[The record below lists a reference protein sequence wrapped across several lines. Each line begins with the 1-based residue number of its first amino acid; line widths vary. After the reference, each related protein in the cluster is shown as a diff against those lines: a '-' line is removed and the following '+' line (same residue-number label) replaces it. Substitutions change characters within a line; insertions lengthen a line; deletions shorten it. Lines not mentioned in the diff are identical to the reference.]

1 MRESDFAG
9 LAELSRL
16 STLTPQEQA
25 RLTPGT
31 AFTAMQTNLAY
42 QDGCLVVWKKN
53 RPEDF
58 KDAEN
63 LLRGDR
69 GGFTFEPEV
78 GVHEGLYELDF
89 SSLYPS
95 IMVKYNISAETL
107 DCACCP
113 TDGLAVPELRYHL
126 CTRRVGIVGRVL
138 KPLIERRRYYKKMK
152 KEPGPLQDV
161 YTGRDTILKWTLVT
175 CLDGQTVIP
184 YKMGDERS
192 QKPISEIIDPL
203 LPDGGMAD
211 APAELR
217 LFSFDSNLRLMEKK
231 VSKVL
236 KVRSPPT
243 MLRVGLRKGREIFVT
258 PNHRFFVLNE
268 EGGFDI
274 RRADELHVGDYLP
287 IATNLPKS
295 PQRIRSVNLAIE
307 LSRKLTGDELL
318 TWRIRGEALRKA
330 ISLHYKSILKAGS
343 AACCHSPFS
352 HCCNYPTNLRTSWKS
367 DGRDSMAGKSIFS
380 HVELRWTGIWDFS

>member
-1 MRESDFAG
+1 PRHSRDRAHPRFERRVRRPPAVQRRPALLPAVRDGPRALPDGPRPVRERHLDAGGGALRPRVSAAAVEAGPPRPARRPSRGHFAMRESDFAG

-107 DCACCP
+107 DCA
-113 TDGLAVPELRYHL
+113 
-126 CTRRVGIVGRVL
+126 
-138 KPLIERRRYYKKMK
+138 
-152 KEPGPLQDV
+152 
-161 YTGRDTILKWTLVT
+161 
-175 CLDGQTVIP
+175 
-184 YKMGDERS
+184 
-192 QKPISEIIDPL
+192 
-203 LPDGGMAD
+203 
-211 APAELR
+211 
-217 LFSFDSNLRLMEKK
+217 
-231 VSKVL
+231 
-236 KVRSPPT
+236 
-243 MLRVGLRKGREIFVT
+243 
-258 PNHRFFVLNE
+258 
-268 EGGFDI
+268 
-274 RRADELHVGDYLP
+274 
-287 IATNLPKS
+287 
-295 PQRIRSVNLAIE
+295 
-307 LSRKLTGDELL
+307 
-318 TWRIRGEALRKA
+318 
-330 ISLHYKSILKAGS
+330 
-343 AACCHSPFS
+343 
-352 HCCNYPTNLRTSWKS
+352 
-367 DGRDSMAGKSIFS
+367 
-380 HVELRWTGIWDFS
+380 